1 MFESPILGTLV
12 ALPTYPSFYL
22 FKIRQTKKK
31 KKKQNILE
39 THVME
44 YDTWLI
50 YLLKRNKRRSYH
62 DLGYITQKNSLNGTC
77 QTP

>member
-1 MFESPILGTLV
+1 
-12 ALPTYPSFYL
+12 
-22 FKIRQTKKK
+22 
-31 KKKQNILE
+31 
-39 THVME
+39 ME

-77 QTP
+77 TPLNDPTNVVFQ